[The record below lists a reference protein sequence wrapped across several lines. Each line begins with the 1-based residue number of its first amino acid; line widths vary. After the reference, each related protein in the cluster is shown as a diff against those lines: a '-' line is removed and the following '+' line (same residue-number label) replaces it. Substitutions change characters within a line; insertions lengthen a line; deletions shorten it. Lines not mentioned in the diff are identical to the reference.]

1 MTELLP
7 CPFCGGEAE
16 LANPYGIGWYVRCKR
31 PGCAMMG
38 YDNETEAEA
47 IAAWNS
53 RAEQTCRNADD
64 HKTTWFICSE
74 CGRHWYV
81 SKRYNYCPSCGRKVV
96 GE

>member
-1 MTELLP
+1 MNELLP
-7 CPFCGGEAE
+7 CPFCGGEAQHYE
-16 LANPYGIGWYVRCKR
+16 DGYMQHYIVCTNR
-31 PGCAMMG
+31 GCYARSFG
-38 YDNETEAEA
+38 FEFEDEA

-53 RAEQTCRNADD
+53 RAERTCRNADD